1 MVRLIYGFYSFSSL
15 YVVIQSSSG
24 LHPSST
30 SSQSSSS
37 AVTPTKPSK
46 ESPKIYNNFDLL
58 RVTVGKVFSIQIPV
72 DTFHDREDG
81 NTRNLRLECLTVT
94 HARLPSSSWL
104 QFNSTTQ
111 ALYGLVLK
119 SQLGKISSQYLLTA
133 SDNDGNSVYDA
144 FTVVFEES
152 SKLLAAMFS
161 LKLTGINLE
170 TFNRDINNALF
181 IVQTIAAYYG
191 DQNESMIQVLS
202 LAEGSVIFT
211 WSNTSLQTC
220 NKGLI
225 NVTASKLITKQG
237 NIQTAFS
244 KALSSEF
251 IAEDVFVNYTGPCV
265 LPPTESPS
273 ISELSSHERSPWL
286 MYGLPAFLIA
296 VIIVIVVAFLL
307 VRRHSGVKLLKED
320 RLIYKRRKPVIL
332 DGEQEMSTLSGK
344 PIELPEDSLSPF
356 RFPRESSLG
365 TPEYDEDDMPELLP
379 PILPAPSYQR
389 LPPNYSD
396 GSRNR
401 HNTPPPPYKLP
412 PSY

>member
-1 MVRLIYGFYSFSSL
+1 M
-15 YVVIQSSSG
+15 
-24 LHPSST
+24 
-30 SSQSSSS
+30 
-37 AVTPTKPSK
+37 
-46 ESPKIYNNFDLL
+46 
-58 RVTVGKVFSIQIPV
+58 TVGKVFSIQIPV

-161 LKLTGINLE
+161 VKLTGINLE

-191 DQNESMIQVLS
+191 DQDGSMIQVSS

-225 NVTASKLITKQG
+225 NDTASKLITKQG

-244 KALSSEF
+244 KALSPEF
-251 IAEDVFVNYTGPCV
+251 IAEDVFINYTGPCV

-286 MYGLPAFLIA
+286 MYGLPAFLVA

-365 TPEYDEDDMPELLP
+365 TPKYDDDDMPELLS

-389 LPPNYSD
+389 PPPNYSD